1 MFMERIE
8 VPAEAVTRAKK
19 PKGLKLVV
27 GTAFL
32 VFSALVM
39 APWLCLVALWVAI
52 ATVVRGTVKIGRTL
66 YDSACYAGELVVGR

>member
-8 VPAEAVTRAKK
+8 IAAETATKRK
-19 PKGLKLVV
+19 PKGLKLAV
-27 GTAFL
+27 GIVFL
-32 VFSALVM
+32 VVSALVM

-52 ATVVRGTVKIGRTL
+52 ATVARGTAKIGRTL

>member
-8 VPAEAVTRAKK
+8 VAAETETKRK

-27 GTAFL
+27 GL
-32 VFSALVM
+32 VFMIVSALVM
-39 APWLCLVALWVAI
+39 APWLCLVALWVAT
-52 ATVVRGTVKIGRTL
+52 ATVARGAAKIGRTL

>member
-8 VPAEAVTRAKK
+8 VAAETATKRK

-27 GTAFL
+27 GLAFMI
-32 VFSALVM
+32 VSALLM
-39 APWLCLVALWVAI
+39 APWLCLVALWVAA
-52 ATVVRGTVKIGRTL
+52 ATLVRVTAKIGRTV